1 MKLESNHC
9 QNKANEQTNE
19 RKKHMQKNTNRI
31 IQIFG
36 GNNNTHQSNWSK
48 MKHIFICRF
57 FLWFCQSVSYF
68 FSSCFVDSHSIKLIW
83 FEILGFVVCNNQL
96 LSLLWCSWVFG
107 IVYHGQA
114 ITECTIYYCLILVRV
129 YCCFFFFIGF
139 VEIQTPSA
147 INQYKQLE

>member
-1 MKLESNHC
+1 
-9 QNKANEQTNE
+9 
-19 RKKHMQKNTNRI
+19 MQKNTNRI
-31 IQIFG
+31 LHIFG

-129 YCCFFFFIGF
+129 YCCFFFIGF